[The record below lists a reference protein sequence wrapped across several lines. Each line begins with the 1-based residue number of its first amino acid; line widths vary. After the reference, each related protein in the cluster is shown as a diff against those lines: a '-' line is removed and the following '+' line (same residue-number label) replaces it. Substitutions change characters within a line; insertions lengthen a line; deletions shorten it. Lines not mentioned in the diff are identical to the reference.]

1 MTYVNTTY
9 TITYKLDGGATKI
22 KVTPLE
28 FNQDSVVFG
37 NEHGFRVTFANPDQS
52 GKLSNDEWSIEKDE
66 PVAEVTPEVAETPVE
81 EEVTVPTETNLVT
94 KAVKAVKKAVSKK

>member
-66 PVAEVTPEVAETPVE
+66 PVAEVAETPVE